1 MIGRQTGGVVGR
13 VECLTVRR
21 QQEEPTARHAIELLD
36 EVEIAT
42 ELEHWMLADRM
53 MRSEERA
60 ET

>member
-1 MIGRQTGGVVGR
+1 VPDCSSPAGRTHG
-13 VECLTVRR
+13 
-21 QQEEPTARHAIELLD
+21 RHAIELLD